1 MSKIRIK
8 SPGMLSTIQDR
19 GRIGY
24 QQYGVP
30 VSGAA
35 DIYSLQL
42 ANVLVGN
49 SRYEGCLE
57 MTMNGATIEFLS
69 KSAIA
74 ITGAD
79 MSPTLNGQPIQLYK
93 TVFAEACDILEMNV
107 ALSGFRSYLAI
118 AGGFAV
124 DEIMDSKSTYLKGGF
139 GGFKGRKLEKDD
151 QIITNPSDFNQIRMI
166 PREMIPSYSDSGVI
180 SVIMGTEED
189 YFLEESIERFLN
201 SQFKI
206 TDLSDRMGI
215 RLDGPALTHKGSAD
229 ILSSGISEGTIQVPK
244 NGKPIIMMS
253 DRQTTGGYTRIA
265 NVISTD
271 IPKLAQMKPG
281 NTVVFQKITLPEAHN
296 RIRSQ
301 EEKLHA
307 LRNMIQ
313 NPIRTF
319 RVSVN
324 GVLYEVEIEETL

>member
-1 MSKIRIK
+1 MSKIGIK

-42 ANVLVGN
+42 ANMLVGN
-49 SRYEGCLE
+49 SRHEGCLE
-57 MTMNGATIEFLS
+57 MTMKGATIEFFS

-79 MSPTLNGQPIQLYK
+79 MSPTLNSHPIQLFK
-93 TVFAEACDILEMNV
+93 TVFVEPGDILEMDL

-118 AGGFAV
+118 AGGFTV
-124 DEIMDSKSTYLKGGF
+124 DEIMDSKSTYLRGGF

-151 QIITNPSDFNQIRMI
+151 EIITNPSDFNQIRMI
-166 PREMIPSYSDSGVI
+166 PPEMIPSYSNNCHI
-180 SVIMGTEED
+180 SVIMGTEEE
-189 YFLEESIERFLN
+189 YFTDESVKRFLN
-201 SQFKI
+201 SQYRI

-229 ILSSGISEGTIQVPK
+229 ILSSGISEGIIQVPK
-244 NGKPIIMMS
+244 NGKPIIMMA
-253 DRQTTGGYTRIA
+253 DRQTTGGYPRIA
-265 NVISTD
+265 CVISTD

-281 NTVVFQKITLPEAHN
+281 SKVGFQRISLSEAHN

-301 EEKLHA
+301 EEKLLA
-307 LRNMIQ
+307 LMKTFQ
-313 NPIRTF
+313 NPRRTF
-319 RVSVN
+319 QISVN
-324 GVLYEVEIEETL
+324 GVLYEVEFEETL